1 MLFDLEGPQ
10 PHRLALTEW
19 QEQLSVLTV
28 LGVEPGPHTCW
39 ANTPREL
46 PTAKG
51 LEPGCPHVSLFDSL
65 GGPDTE

>member
-28 LGVEPGPHTCW
+28 LGVEPR
-39 ANTPREL
+39 AS
-46 PTAKG
+46 
-51 LEPGCPHVSLFDSL
+51 HVL
-65 GGPDTE
+65 GKHS